1 MCLSHEKESRDKL
14 CGTPMIAL
22 PSHSG
27 RVPATGICTM
37 MLDYGFHSQVHS
49 WSVLAAGAPAT
60 TYRLYSRKIKTK
72 ASPTNK
78 KFLPCWINGL
88 FFVVV
93 LFIWCV
99 EMSILLHDSCW
110 SGTCCTCMSLLISN
124 LRCPCLNLPM
134 LELQIRTT
142 MIVVSQQ
149 VLSILFWNS
158 TPQFNLCFIYRDFAT
173 CLCLLQRN

>member
-1 MCLSHEKESRDKL
+1 MCLSPEKESRDKL

-27 RVPATGICTM
+27 RVPVTGICTM
-37 MLDYGFHSQVHS
+37 MLDYGFHSHVHS

-88 FFVVV
+88 FF
-93 LFIWCV
+93 LFCFVHLVWWNEHPIAWLWLAWN
-99 EMSILLHDSCW
+99 LLYMYVSADFKLEVPLSQPPHARTADTYHHD
-110 SGTCCTCMSLLISN
+110 CCEPAGFKHPFLKFH
-124 LRCPCLNLPM
+124 
-134 LELQIRTT
+134 TT
-142 MIVVSQQ
+142 V
-149 VLSILFWNS
+149 
-158 TPQFNLCFIYRDFAT
+158 
-173 CLCLLQRN
+173 